1 MTGSPLF
8 SRKSRNSPV
17 WAWIAILAAT
27 AACSFQDVSQTVLAH
42 SPTATVYETATETPT
57 PTASPTI
64 TLTAT
69 ATVTAIPTEIP
80 TSTITP
86 TQVLPGARYPE
97 TPIPIIREKKVPDG
111 QVRVLIV
118 IVDNS
123 TPNTP
128 RADSVHLVALNT
140 RNDTASMLSIPSSL
154 YVNIPDVGMERLYS
168 SMIFGGAGKLLDTI
182 DYNLGIRADRFIAV
196 DFDHLG
202 ILVEKLGPINVP
214 VEAQLTGPCNL
225 PTAVNGRCTVIP
237 GKIQMDK
244 GMTLWYLHDR
254 SGGEKDRMRRA
265 QEVILASFTRLM
277 DIQAPVR
284 ASELTPVIQAN
295 METDISHDDL
305 TAITPISVAIYTNGQ
320 IRRAAFSD
328 VEAVPFNLPDG
339 QNVLLLDQN
348 AAWNTIQQV
357 ILSP

>member
-1 MTGSPLF
+1 MTGDPLIH
-8 SRKSRNSPV
+8 RKYRNSPV
-17 WAWIAILAAT
+17 WAWIAILAAA
-27 AACSFQDVSQTVLAH
+27 AACSFQDVSQMVPAF
-42 SPTATVYETATETPT
+42 SPTATLMETPTETPT
-57 PTASPTI
+57 LTVSPTI
-64 TLTAT
+64 TLSPTT
-69 ATVTAIPTEIP
+69 TVTTIPTEIP

-86 TQVLPGARYPE
+86 TQILPGARYPE
-97 TPIPIIREKKVPDG
+97 TPVQIVREKTYPDG

-128 RADSVHLVALNT
+128 RADSIHLVALNT

-168 SMIFGGAGKLLDTI
+168 SMIFGGAGKLLDTVE
-182 DYNLGIRADRFIAV
+182 YNLGIRADRFIAV

-202 ILVEKLGPINVP
+202 ILVDKLGPINVP
-214 VEAQLTGPCNL
+214 VEAQLTGPCSL
-225 PTAVNGRCTVIP
+225 PTAVNGLCTVIP
-237 GKIQMDK
+237 GLIQMDK

-277 DIQAPVR
+277 DTQAPAR
-284 ASELTPVIQAN
+284 AAELTPVIQSN
-295 METDISHDDL
+295 LETDISHNDL
-305 TAITPISVAIYTNGQ
+305 AAITPISVAIYTNGQ

-357 ILSP
+357 ILQP